1 MYHGRERAEEVVNDN
16 VWGGRVR
23 LKELCKGIRSFL
35 TLPPPVTSSNLR
47 LSSKDLL
54 LHVTSPPGTSS
65 VCLSV
70 VGMR

>member
-16 VWGGRVR
+16 VWGGRER

-47 LSSKDLL
+47 LS
-54 LHVTSPPGTSS
+54 
-65 VCLSV
+65 
-70 VGMR
+70 